1 MSILQQNNRKKI
13 LLGQDGNS
21 LLLLIIVNVIIF
33 IFLSFIKIVYVV
45 NNSTEGVFQ
54 AQVLQMLSVPAQPQV
69 FATRPWT
76 LLSYMFTH
84 SGIWELI
91 SSMLWLWGFGYIFQD
106 LTGNRKLIPLYLYG
120 GLAGSVFF
128 LLIVNLVPVLR
139 ENINSAYP
147 LAGAGPSLMAIAI
160 ATTALAPRYRIFPM
174 LNIPLWVL
182 TALFV
187 LFKVGTVDPGN
198 WGHAA
203 ALIAGG
209 LMGYVFVWQ
218 LQKGNDCG
226 QWMTDFVN
234 WVDDLFNPQKKHVKE
249 TPSKQMFY
257 KSTQK
262 PFKKTPHVTQQRIDD
277 LLDKIN
283 NKGYNSLTE
292 DEKEFLKKAA
302 SSEEL

>member
-33 IFLSFIKIVYVV
+33 IFLSFIKIVYLV
-45 NNSTEGVFQ
+45 NNSTEGAFD
-54 AQVLQMLSVPAQPQV
+54 AQVLQLLSVPAQPQV

-91 SSMLWLWGFGYIFQD
+91 TSMLWLWGFGYIFQD
-106 LTGNRKLIPLYLYG
+106 LTGNRKLIPVYLYG
-120 GLAGSVFF
+120 GIAGSVIF
-128 LLIVNLVPVLR
+128 LLTVNLIPVLK
-139 ENINSAYP
+139 ENVNSVFP
-147 LAGAGPSLMAIAI
+147 LSGAGPSLMAIAI
-160 ATTALAPRYRIFPM
+160 ATTTLAPRYRIFPM
-174 LNIPLWVL
+174 INIPLWVL
-182 TALFV
+182 TAIFV
-187 LFKVGTVDPGN
+187 IFRLGTVGSGN
-198 WGHAA
+198 FGHAA
-203 ALIAGG
+203 ALLAGG

-218 LQKGNDCG
+218 LQKGNDWG
-226 QWMTDFVN
+226 QWMTDVVN
-234 WVDDLFNPQKKHVKE
+234 WVDDLFNPQKKHVKDS
-249 TPSKQMFY
+249 PSKQLFY

-283 NKGYNSLTE
+283 NKGYHSLTE
-292 DEKEFLKKAA
+292 DEKEFLKKA
-302 SSEEL
+302 SREEL

>member
-1 MSILQQNNRKKI
+1 MSLLRQNNRKKI

-21 LLLLIIVNVIIF
+21 LFLLIVINVIIF
-33 IFLSFIKIVYVV
+33 IFLSFIKIVYLV

-54 AQVLQMLSVPAQPQV
+54 AQVINMLSLPGPPQV

-76 LLSYMFTH
+76 LISYMFTH
-84 SGIWELI
+84 IGIWELI

-106 LTGNRKLIPLYLYG
+106 LTGNRKLIPVYLYG

-128 LLIVNLVPVLR
+128 LLTVNLIPALK
-139 ENINSAYP
+139 ENVNSVFP
-147 LAGAGPSLMAIAI
+147 LSGAGPSLMAIAI

-174 LNIPLWVL
+174 INIPLWVL

-187 LFKVGTVDPGN
+187 LFRLGTVGSGN
-198 WGHAA
+198 FGYAA
-203 ALIAGG
+203 ALVAGG

-218 LQKGNDCG
+218 FQKGNDWG
-226 QWMTDFVN
+226 QWMSDVVN
-234 WVDDLFNPQKKHVKE
+234 WIDDLFNPKKKHVQE
-249 TPSKQMFY
+249 TPSKQLFY

-283 NKGYNSLTE
+283 NKGYHALTE
-292 DEKEFLKKAA
+292 EEKDFLKKA
-302 SSEEL
+302 SREEF

>member
-33 IFLSFIKIVYVV
+33 IFLSFIKIVYLV

-54 AQVLQMLSVPAQPQV
+54 AQVLQMLSVPAQPPV
-69 FATRPWT
+69 FAIRPWT
-76 LLSYMFTH
+76 LISYMFTH
-84 SGIWELI
+84 AGIWELLT
-91 SSMLWLWGFGYIFQD
+91 SMLWLWGFGYIFQD
-106 LTGNRKLIPLYLYG
+106 LTGNKKLIPVYLYG

-128 LLIVNLVPVLR
+128 ILTVNLIPALK
-139 ENINSAYP
+139 ENVNSVFP
-147 LAGAGPSLMAIAI
+147 LSGTGPSLMAISVA
-160 ATTALAPRYRIFPM
+160 ATTLAPRYRIFPM
-174 LNIPLWVL
+174 INIPLWVL

-187 LFKVGTVDPGN
+187 ILRIGTAGSGN
-198 WGHAA
+198 PGHAA
-203 ALIAGG
+203 ALVAGG

-218 LQKGNDCG
+218 LQKGNDWG

-234 WVDDLFNPQKKHVKE
+234 WLDDLFNPQKKHSKNSH
-249 TPSKQMFY
+249 SKQLFY

-262 PFKKTPHVTQQRIDD
+262 PFNKTPHVTQQRIDD

-283 NKGYNSLTE
+283 NKGYHSLTE
-292 DEKEFLKKAA
+292 DEKEFLKKA
-302 SSEEL
+302 SREEF

>member
-1 MSILQQNNRKKI
+1 MSLLQQNNRKKI

-21 LLLLIIVNVIIF
+21 LLLLIIINVIIF
-33 IFLSFIKIVYVV
+33 IFLGFIKIIYLV

-54 AQVLQMLSVPAQPQV
+54 AQVVNLLSVPAPPQV

-84 SGIWELI
+84 TGIWELI
-91 SSMLWLWGFGYIFQD
+91 TSMLWLWGFGYIFQN
-106 LTGNRKLIPLYLYG
+106 LTGNRKLIPVYLYG

-128 LLIVNLVPVLR
+128 ILAANLIPSVR
-139 ENINSAYP
+139 ENVNSVYP
-147 LAGAGPSLMAIAI
+147 LSGAGPSLMAIAI

-174 LNIPLWVL
+174 INVPLWVL

-187 LFKVGTVDPGN
+187 FFRIGTAGSGN
-198 WGHAA
+198 FSYAA

-218 LQKGNDCG
+218 LQKGNDWG
-226 QWMTDFVN
+226 QWMTDVVN
-234 WVDDLFNPQKKHVKE
+234 WIDDLFNPKKKHVQE
-249 TPSKQMFY
+249 PPSKQLFY
-257 KSTQK
+257 KTTQK
-262 PFKKTPHVTQQRIDD
+262 PYKKTPHVTQQRIDD

-283 NKGYNSLTE
+283 NKGYHALTE
-292 DEKEFLKKAA
+292 EEKDFLKKA
-302 SSEEL
+302 SREEF

>member
-1 MSILQQNNRKKI
+1 MGTLFF
-13 LLGQDGNS
+13 
-21 LLLLIIVNVIIF
+21 LLIIINVIIF
-33 IFLSFIKIVYVV
+33 VFLSFIKIVYLV

-84 SGIWELI
+84 YGIWELI

-106 LTGNRKLIPLYLYG
+106 LTGNKKLIPVYLYG
-120 GLAGSVFF
+120 GIAGSIFF
-128 LLIVNLVPVLR
+128 LLTVNLVPVLK
-139 ENINSAYP
+139 ENVNSIYP
-147 LAGAGPSLMAIAI
+147 LSGAGPSLMAIA
-160 ATTALAPRYRIFPM
+160 TTTTLAPRYRVFPM

-182 TALFV
+182 TVVFII
-187 LFKVGTVDPGN
+187 FRIGTVGPGN
-198 WGHAA
+198 WGHTAS
-203 ALIAGG
+203 LVAGG
-209 LMGYVFVWQ
+209 LMGYLFIWQ
-218 LQKGNDCG
+218 LQRGNDWG

-234 WVDDLFNPQKKHVKE
+234 WINDLFNPQKKLTKE
-249 TPSKQMFY
+249 APSKQMFY

-262 PFKKTPHVTQQRIDD
+262 PFKKTPHVTQQRVDD

-283 NKGYNSLTE
+283 HKGYHALTE

-302 SSEEL
+302 SEEL